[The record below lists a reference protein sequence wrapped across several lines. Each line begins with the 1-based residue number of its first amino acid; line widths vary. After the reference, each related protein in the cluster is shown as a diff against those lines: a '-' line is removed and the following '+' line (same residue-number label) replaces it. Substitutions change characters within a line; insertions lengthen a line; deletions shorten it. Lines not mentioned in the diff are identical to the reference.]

1 MISAAVQK
9 VSASVATLLFLL
21 YAGINGIVLSG
32 IFLIYTHSALASAFA
47 VTAGMFG
54 AMSLYGFLTKKD
66 LSSFGSLLFMGLI
79 GVIIAS
85 VVSMFWHNTMLQV
98 AINYIGVLIFVG
110 LTAYDTQMLKQ
121 WAVQTSGNAALA
133 ASMSISG
140 SAVALSG
147 FPELVPVPGSHH
159 GRSAPASCWSVI
171 VSIARVRGFSRLV

>member
-54 AMSLYGFLTKKD
+54 TMSLYGFLTKKD

-98 AINYIGVLIFVG
+98 AINYVGVLIFVG

-133 ASMSISG
+133 ARMSISG
-140 SAVALSG
+140 ALSLYLD
-147 FPELVPVPGSHH
+147 FLNLFLFLVRIMGD
-159 GRSAPASCWSVI
+159 R
-171 VSIARVRGFSRLV
+171 R